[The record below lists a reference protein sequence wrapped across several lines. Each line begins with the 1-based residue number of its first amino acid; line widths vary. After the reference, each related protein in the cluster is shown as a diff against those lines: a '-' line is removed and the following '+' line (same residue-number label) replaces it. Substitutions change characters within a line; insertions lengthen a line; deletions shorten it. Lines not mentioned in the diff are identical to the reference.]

1 MHEIIQSAIETI
13 ALLIEAIG
21 VLVIAAGCCW
31 SLVRYIRDIAQPES
45 DRDAAYGRLR
55 QNLGMKILLGL
66 EILVAADIIGTV
78 VTEPTMES
86 VLILA
91 VIVLIRT
98 FLSMSIEVELE
109 GRFPWQQQP
118 ETAAQLAPRADKEP
132 AGE

>member
-1 MHEIIQSAIETI
+1 
-13 ALLIEAIG
+13 
-21 VLVIAAGCCW
+21 
-31 SLVRYIRDIAQPES
+31 
-45 DRDAAYGRLR
+45 
-55 QNLGMKILLGL
+55 
-66 EILVAADIIGTV
+66 
-78 VTEPTMES
+78 MES